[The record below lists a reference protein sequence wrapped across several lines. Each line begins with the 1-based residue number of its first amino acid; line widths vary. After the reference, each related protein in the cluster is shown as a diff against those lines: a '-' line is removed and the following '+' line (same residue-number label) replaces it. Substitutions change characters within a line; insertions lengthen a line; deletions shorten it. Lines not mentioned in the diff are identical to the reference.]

1 MADAFIIMQI
11 GNPELDSVC
20 EQAIVPAL
28 EACGLDA
35 KRVDKHN
42 QGGLL
47 KSEIIG
53 FIERA
58 DVIVADLTNE
68 RPNCYLEVG
77 YTMGIDK
84 FRNLILTV
92 REDHYHESPNYKNG
106 GPKIHF
112 DLSGYDILFWHP
124 EKLDEFRQEL
134 EKRIKRRRT
143 VLAPAPQQP
152 VTPWD
157 NEWVKSHR
165 DVATPKLQ
173 ETGKSG
179 FMEVRFSLN
188 HPKPWKTQQELDAA
202 ARTSTISTFG
212 WPIGVYLGNRNE
224 YRPRPRADGIVAEI
238 GADDRGTYDY
248 WAIRRNG
255 DYYLLKT
262 IFEDDR
268 DSEKL
273 FFDTRIVRVTE
284 VLLYSARLYSRLE
297 IDPTTVVNIVIRHG
311 GLNGRILGAA
321 NTNRMMHERIPCA
334 ETEVET
340 EVATQLSRIESEL
353 VILVKKLVTPLFTL
367 FDYFELSDQI
377 LEEIVNAYVEGRI
390 I

>member
-1 MADAFIIMQI
+1 MQI

-28 EACGLDA
+28 DACGLDA

-134 EKRIKRRRT
+134 EKRIKRRRA

-188 HPKPWKTQQELDAA
+188 HPKPWKTQQELDEA

-212 WPIGVYLGNRNE
+212 WPIGVYLGNRSE

-238 GADDRGTYDY
+238 GADARDTYDY

-262 IFEDDR
+262 VFEDDR

-284 VLLYSARLYSRLE
+284 VLLYCARLYNRLE
-297 IDPTTVVNIVIRHG
+297 IDPTSVVNIVIRHG

-321 NTNRMMHERIPCA
+321 NTNRMMDERVPCV
-334 ETEVET
+334 ENEIET
-340 EVATQLSRIESEL
+340 EVATQLSGIESEL
-353 VILVKKLVTPLFTL
+353 VILVKELVTPLFTL
-367 FDYFELSDQI
+367 FDFFELSDQI
-377 LEEIVNAYVEGRI
+377 LEEIVNAYVEGRVI
-390 I
+390 